1 MRRVKPEVLPPIAR
15 IAVLDDEESY
25 RRALSRLLSAHGY
38 AVETFA
44 TGEGLLASAVA
55 ERFDCVLLDLYM
67 PGMSGF
73 DVLAELKLESDPP
86 PVIVVT
92 AHDDADHARRALA
105 LDAFECQCKPVGA
118 QRLIDAIERARR
130 R

>member
-1 MRRVKPEVLPPIAR
+1 MATVLA
-15 IAVLDDEESY
+15 LETSCDE
-25 RRALSRLLSAHGY
+25 SAAAIVRDG
-38 AVETFA
+38 A
-44 TGEGLLASAVA
+44 LLASAVA